1 MVLDKLPTSVAAV
14 LRDLR
19 SGDHDPMTEREV
31 TPVVEVE
38 ASAAARAPSASSA
51 FGGPVALASAI
62 GNRAVGRLVASGRF
76 LAREPL
82 APYLQQSMTQ
92 AAVSA
97 LSNEELDARIEA
109 ISQALP
115 SLGAGT
121 PERQAQQ
128 DNLKLLEDEIDSR
141 GYESPVLTRMGLVGA
156 VGELLDKVNLV
167 EQGLTALWRPP
178 IVGGGGGVEL
188 FKKNYGVPAEKQL
201 DWIKAATNSAGQL
214 AISAP
219 KNDPD
224 AAFATFAEAGTKL
237 IAATF
242 GLQLLGVWLAWLQ
255 LTDIVLHQ
263 GLFYSVERLLV
274 KTDQESKFVGGP
286 FSELA
291 SLDSGRVEAAA
302 IALPTQLDKLVKDHS
317 DLVAEIELAIK
328 NGQAF
333 MKAAAIVELITA
345 IASLRIPAG
354 ARFTGPPPV
363 SIAMIPGGISG
374 GAMVGARLV
383 VSVQWAEM
391 IRRLI
396 AAGVI
401 VLPVAAAGARAGV
414 MMMAANN
421 AGLNNV
427 PTGTKVIQGGTGP
440 LQPGKSPLGKYGI
453 DRYGSFANRPKDK
466 LAGHELLE
474 NLWLEVKGF
483 GKRLAS
489 AASRDNPAVGL
500 THAEHAEVGR
510 QQRALG
516 LYDRTKLAGMTAEQ
530 VIDANATAMQRAGI
544 PQDVIE
550 TLRKEALR
558 HAAAL
563 AY

>member
-1 MVLDKLPTSVAAV
+1 
-14 LRDLR
+14 
-19 SGDHDPMTEREV
+19 MTERAV
-31 TPVVEVE
+31 TPMVEVE
-38 ASAAARAPSASSA
+38 AAAAERAPSAGSA
-51 FGGPVALASAI
+51 LADRLALASAV
-62 GNRAVGRLVASGRF
+62 GNRTMGRLVASGRF

-82 APYLQQSMTQ
+82 APYLQQSLTQ
-92 AAVSA
+92 TAVSA
-97 LSNEELDARIEA
+97 LSNEEIDARIEA
-109 ISQALP
+109 ISKAMP
-115 SLGAGT
+115 GLGTGT

-128 DNLKLLEDEIDSR
+128 DNLTLLEDEIDSR
-141 GYESPVLTRMGLVGA
+141 GYESPVLTRMALVGA
-156 VGELLDKVNLV
+156 VGELLDKVKLV
-167 EQGLTALWRPP
+167 EQGLAALWRPS
-178 IVGGGGGVEL
+178 IVGGDGGIEL
-188 FKKNYGVPAEKQL
+188 FKKNYGVPAAQQL
-201 DWIKAATNSAGQL
+201 DWIKAAANSAGQL

-219 KNDPD
+219 RNDPD
-224 AAFATFAEAGTKL
+224 AAFAAFAEAGTNL

-242 GLQLLGVWLAWLQ
+242 GLQLLGVWVAWLQ

-286 FSELA
+286 FTELA
-291 SLDSGRVEAAA
+291 SLESGRVQAAA
-302 IALPTQLDKLVKDHS
+302 IALPTQLDKLVKDDS
-317 DLVAEIELAIK
+317 DLIAEIELAIK

-363 SIAMIPGGISG
+363 SIAMIPGGIAG

-414 MMMAANN
+414 MMMAANTT
-421 AGLNNV
+421 GLNNV
-427 PTGTKVIQGGTGP
+427 PSGTQVVQGGTGP
-440 LQPGKSPLGKYGI
+440 LQPGKSPLGKYGM

-516 LYDRTKLAGMTAEQ
+516 LFDRSKLAGMTAEQ
-530 VIDANATAMQRAGI
+530 VIDANAAAMQRAGI

-558 HAAAL
+558 HAATL
-563 AY
+563 VY